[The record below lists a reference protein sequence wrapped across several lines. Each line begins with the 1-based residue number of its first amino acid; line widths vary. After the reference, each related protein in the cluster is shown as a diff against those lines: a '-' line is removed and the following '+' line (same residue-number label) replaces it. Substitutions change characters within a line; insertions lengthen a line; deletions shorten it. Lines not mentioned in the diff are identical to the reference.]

1 MSLAVA
7 LNWIGAA
14 ALAVAPFFITYTW
27 GQVVAITGLAL
38 LTRQAIINRTW
49 NLVFLNITGIIGY
62 SFTII
67 GTI

>member
-14 ALAVAPFFITYTW
+14 ALAAAPFFITYTW
-27 GQVVAITGLAL
+27 GQVVAITGLSL

-62 SFTII
+62 SFTIL
-67 GTI
+67 T